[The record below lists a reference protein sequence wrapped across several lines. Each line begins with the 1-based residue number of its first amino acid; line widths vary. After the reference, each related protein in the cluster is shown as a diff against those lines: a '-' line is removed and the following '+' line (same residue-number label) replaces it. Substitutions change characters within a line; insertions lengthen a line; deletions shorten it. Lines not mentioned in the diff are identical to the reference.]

1 VCDDVG
7 NVKSDAD
14 RIDAIAPSVR
24 IAPLATERMR
34 LLALDA
40 DTLEAWVARD
50 AGRLTARTGARF
62 ALPLEAPPLVDDV
75 LPFVRDRL
83 RAIPDEVGWW
93 CWLLVDRANDA
104 AVGSVGFGGR
114 PDEAGTVVVGYSVYE
129 AHQRRGLAT
138 EAVRA
143 LAAWVLAQ
151 PGVLRLRATMPP
163 WNGPS
168 RHVATKV
175 GMRQVGRGEHPDVGD
190 VLVFDLERYAT
201 RA

>member
-1 VCDDVG
+1 MSGVPAG
-7 NVKSDAD
+7 
-14 RIDAIAPSVR
+14 AIEP
-24 IAPLATERMR
+24 IETDRMR

-40 DTLEAWVARD
+40 DALEAWVARD
-50 AGRLTARTGARF
+50 AARLTERTGARF

-83 RAIPDEVGWW
+83 RAIPDELGWW
-93 CWLLVDRANDA
+93 CWLLVDRETRS

-114 PDEAGTVVVGYSVYE
+114 PDQAGTVVVGYSVYE

-151 PGVLRLRATMPP
+151 PGVRRLRATVPP

-168 RHVATKV
+168 LQVASRV
-175 GMRQVGRGEHPDVGD
+175 GMRHVGRGQDPDVGD
-190 VLVFDLERYAT
+190 VLVFDLEA
-201 RA
+201 RAARA

>member
-1 VCDDVG
+1 VRDDIVNPG
-7 NVKSDAD
+7 SDAD
-14 RIDAIAPSVR
+14 RSDAISPSARV
-24 IAPLATERMR
+24 APLATARMR

-40 DTLEAWVARD
+40 DAVEAWVARD

-83 RAIPDEVGWW
+83 RALPDEVGWW
-93 CWLLVDRANDA
+93 CWLLVDRASGD

-151 PGVLRLRATMPP
+151 PGVVRLRATVPP

-168 RHVATKV
+168 RQVATRV
-175 GMRQVGRGEHPDVGD
+175 GMRQVGRGDHPDVGD
-190 VLVFDLERYAT
+190 VLVFDLEGHAT
-201 RA
+201 RS